1 MVNENKMVRQSKYD
15 YVISVPLITSLLLLV
30 FVPVLFGY
38 NAANVLNKYYS
49 LIVVLA
55 MFLLLLAKDVK
66 VKTIDWVVIALSMFS
81 SLISKNLSLM
91 APAIL
96 IMLMICFDNLKCD
109 RLLRSYFVIYLL
121 FMLVI
126 VGKYYLFNNGAN
138 DVQMWR
144 IDKIIT
150 RKSLGFAHPN
160 VFMVEYV
167 GMCFSLLLIQKKN
180 KIIYILLMVVT
191 SLLFYLTQSR
201 TEFYVLMAAL
211 LAMLFLNKRLDNSIS
226 KSAKSILVLSPLF
239 LLLISSLLIVYSNN
253 QFLNLHLSGRPVL
266 YRQFF
271 DSSGITL
278 FGNPSLE
285 NDMFDNGYLQMFL
298 SKGLITFI
306 GYFLAMWRLIST
318 HKVNLRVFIIL
329 MALYLCAVTET
340 VLFKFELILPLIIYL
355 SESSK
360 NEYPIRR

>member
-1 MVNENKMVRQSKYD
+1 MIRQSKYD
-15 YVISVPLITSLLLLV
+15 YVISVPLIASLLLLV

-38 NAANVLNKYYS
+38 DAANVINKYFS

-55 MFLLLLAKDVK
+55 MFLLLLAKDVR
-66 VKTIDWVVIALSMFS
+66 VKTIDWGVIALSVFS
-81 SLISKNLSLM
+81 SLISKNFSLM

-109 RLLRSYFVIYLL
+109 RLLLYYFAIYLL
-121 FMLVI
+121 FLLII
-126 VGKYYLFNNGAN
+126 VGKYYLFNNGTN
-138 DVQMWR
+138 DVAMWR
-144 IDKIIT
+144 VDKIII
-150 RKSLGFAHPN
+150 RKALGFPHPN
-160 VFMVEYV
+160 IFMLEYI
-167 GMCFSLLLIQKKN
+167 GMCFSLLLIQKGK
-180 KIIYILLMVVT
+180 KAIYLLLLLLT
-191 SLLFYLTQSR
+191 SILFYLTKSR
-201 TEFYVLMAAL
+201 TEFYVLMATL
-211 LAMLFLNKRLDNSIS
+211 IAMLFFNKRLNNTIS
-226 KSAKSILVLSPLF
+226 KSAKSILILF
-239 LLLISSLLIVYSNN
+239 PAILLLISSLLIVYSNN
-253 QFLNLHLSGRPVL
+253 EFLNIHLSGRPVL

-285 NDMFDNGYLQMFL
+285 NDMFDNGYLQMLL

-355 SESSK
+355 SEGSK
-360 NEYPIRR
+360 KAHTIRR